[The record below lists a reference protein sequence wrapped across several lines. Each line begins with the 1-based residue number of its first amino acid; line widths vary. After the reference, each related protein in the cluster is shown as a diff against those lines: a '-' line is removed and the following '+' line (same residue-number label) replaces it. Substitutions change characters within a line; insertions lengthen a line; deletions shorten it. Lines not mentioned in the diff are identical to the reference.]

1 MAKYRSQLPQII
13 DRLFLTDG
21 GLETTLVFHEGL
33 DLPCFASFPLLADE
47 DGRAK
52 LSKYYEEYLRIA
64 RDSGLGFILDTPTWR
79 ANPDWGREL
88 GYDAAALADVNR
100 RSVAYISTLRGGWER
115 PGQVILLNGVIGP
128 RGDGYKAGRMT
139 AEEAEDYHA
148 LQINVFADTKAD
160 MVSAITMNTSEEAIG
175 IARAAKKS
183 GMPCVISFT
192 VETDGRLA
200 TGISLREAIEET
212 DAATDESPIYYMIN
226 CAHPSHFEDALTGG
240 EQWAKRIGGLRANA
254 SAKSH
259 AELDEATELD
269 LGDPVD
275 LAQRYRSLRSTYLS
289 MRVIGGCCGTDHRH
303 IQAICDACLPRAAAE

>member
-13 DRLFLTDG
+13 DSLFLTDG

-33 DLPCFASFPLLADE
+33 DLPCFASFPLLANE

-52 LSKYYEEYLRIA
+52 LSKYYEEYLRIS

-88 GYDAAALADVNR
+88 GYDAAALADLNR
-100 RSVAYISTLRGGWER
+100 RSVAYISSLRDGWER
-115 PGQVILLNGVIGP
+115 PGQEILLNGVIGP

-148 LQINVFADTKAD
+148 LQISVFAETEAD
-160 MVSAITMNTSEEAIG
+160 MVSAITMNTVEEAIG

-212 DAATDESPIYYMIN
+212 DAATDGSPTYYMIN
-226 CAHPSHFEDALTGG
+226 CAHPSHFEDALSRG

-269 LGDPVD
+269 IGDPLD
-275 LAQRYRSLRSTYLS
+275 LAQRYRSLRGRYPS

-303 IQAICDACLPRAAAE
+303 IQAMCDVCLPRAAA